1 VQICARHPTGSPLRT
16 VAKNKTRLGA
26 GRAAAAPL
34 LAVAEAL
41 DYLVTLVRL
50 RILDALAG
58 PEPETPA
65 DLQRKRDRERIKRAF
80 PEIEP

>member
-1 VQICARHPTGSPLRT
+1 LT
-16 VAKNKTRLGA
+16 
-26 GRAAAAPL
+26 
-34 LAVAEAL
+34 VAEAL

-65 DLQRKRDRERIKRAF
+65 DLQRKRDRERIRRAF